1 MRKKKKKQTTTVVR
15 CLSCNSHLGLEMDHV
30 QGRNR
35 QHGPALR
42 GFPGEIPFQMPMLLT
57 LSFPTSLLRERHIR
71 GHPAPSQQLVPSWPR
86 DGVETYT
93 APLHQHPNKD
103 ALGRP
108 QHILRRVRTCL
119 LDAFPKQLLLPS
131 FWAPGKPHAAEL
143 PSAKGDRVERAAG
156 QDRSWGAR

>member
-1 MRKKKKKQTTTVVR
+1 
-15 CLSCNSHLGLEMDHV
+15 MD
-30 QGRNR
+30 
-35 QHGPALR
+35 
-42 GFPGEIPFQMPMLLT
+42 
-57 LSFPTSLLRERHIR
+57 
-71 GHPAPSQQLVPSWPR
+71 
-86 DGVETYT
+86 TYA

-119 LDAFPKQLLLPS
+119 LDAFPKQLPLPS

-156 QDRSWGAR
+156 QDGSWGARRGLHAEGGKPPSRHCSLLSCKCSHLPKPAKASWNKFRDLEKAGFYEHPAKSWPRRGGQHRARSTCIDITASLFQVLEGMPKKH